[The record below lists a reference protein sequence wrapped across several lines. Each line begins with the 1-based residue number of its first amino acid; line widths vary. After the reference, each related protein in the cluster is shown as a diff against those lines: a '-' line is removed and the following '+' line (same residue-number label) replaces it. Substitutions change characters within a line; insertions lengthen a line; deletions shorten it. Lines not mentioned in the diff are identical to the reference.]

1 MSGSTLI
8 VAATVA
14 ILMVVG
20 ILTVLLVWK
29 KNRRE
34 ISVGL

>member
-14 ILMVVG
+14 ILMVVE